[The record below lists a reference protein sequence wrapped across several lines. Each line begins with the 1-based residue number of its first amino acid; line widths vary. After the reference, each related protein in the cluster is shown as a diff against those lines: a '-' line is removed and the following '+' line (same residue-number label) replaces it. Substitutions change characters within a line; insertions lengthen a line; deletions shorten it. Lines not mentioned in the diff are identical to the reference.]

1 LGGSDHRG
9 CGLIGL
15 LATSYLGAFLNPI
28 KNLHHFPIAIVNENG
43 GGEVPSGQAP
53 GIDQS
58 TRPDARRVD
67 RVQLRK
73 QVTRPPGA
81 TLMFAW
87 NGLVAS
93 CAPDDPAVRRAGQA
107 LQREAG
113 RLGSLGDGLPASTF
127 LQSSVLTEPP
137 VGGTTPAASF
147 NVKADGTCR
156 FGRTA
161 RRSG

>member
-1 LGGSDHRG
+1 VAP
-9 CGLIGL
+9 IGL
-15 LATSYLGAFLNPI
+15 LATSCLGAFLNPT
-28 KNLHHFPIAIVNENG
+28 KNLHHFPIAIVNEDG

-53 GIDQS
+53 SIDQS
-58 TRPDARRVD
+58 ARPDARRVD

-113 RLGSLGDGLPASTF
+113 RLGSLGDG
-127 LQSSVLTEPP
+127 V
-137 VGGTTPAASF
+137 AASQH
-147 NVKADGTCR
+147 VLAILGVDSAAGR
-156 FGRTA
+156 RDHRGSVVQREGRWGRVVFGRTA
-161 RRSG
+161 RWSG